1 MCQAIALYIL
11 AVYIVDVPSGTGDKT
26 MTDPNFTDAQIKDV
40 WAYAVASNLVDGDD
54 FNIDGNNFLAFVQNG
69 HRMIFVNVCF
79 PYVITN

>member
-1 MCQAIALYIL
+1 MYQAVREI
-11 AVYIVDVPSGTGDKT
+11 KT

-40 WAYAVASNLVDGDD
+40 WAYAVANNLVDGDD

-79 PYVITN
+79 PYVIAD